1 MQMEKGGLKPRF
13 GAKSPM
19 GCHHGYGLENL
30 RFVTLC
36 LVNWLCRWLSM
47 FLSRLRG
54 KRVFTRAE
62 EAAAQT
68 LYLKMWQTR
77 NCYSPFLK

>member
-1 MQMEKGGLKPRF
+1 MCQVCEAGEMFAHYFERDRKCRWRREDLKPRF

-54 KRVFTRAE
+54 KRVFTSAE
-62 EAAAQT
+62 
-68 LYLKMWQTR
+68 
-77 NCYSPFLK
+77 